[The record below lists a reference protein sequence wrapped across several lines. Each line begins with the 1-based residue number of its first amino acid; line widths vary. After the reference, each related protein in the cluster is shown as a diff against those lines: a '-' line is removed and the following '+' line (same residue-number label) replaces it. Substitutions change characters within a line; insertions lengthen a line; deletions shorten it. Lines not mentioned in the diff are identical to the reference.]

1 VTKGKNVEDKQKGT
15 KNGTLGDTMCDLQLL
30 MEMKWNLSERYDL
43 NQESAEPVMPMD
55 DSRRLRSM
63 VWLMVSK
70 AALRS
75 RRSRMVSEPESDA
88 SRRSFVTLSRAVSV
102 L

>member
-1 VTKGKNVEDKQKGT
+1 MNSRGPRTEPWGTPCVTGMVLDV
-15 KNGTLGDTMCDLQLL
+15 QLL
-30 MEMKWNLSERYDL
+30 MEMKWNLSERYEL

-55 DSRRLRSM
+55 DCRRLRSM

-75 RRSRMVSEPESDA
+75 RRRRMVSEPESDA
-88 SRRSFVTLSRAVSV
+88 SRRSLVTLRRAVSV
-102 L
+102 LW

>member
-1 VTKGKNVEDKQKGT
+1 MTGVV
-15 KNGTLGDTMCDLQLL
+15 MDLQLL
-30 MEMKWNLSERYDL
+30 MEVKWNLSESYDL
-43 NQESAEPVMPMD
+43 NQESAGPLMPMHD
-55 DSRRLRSM
+55 CRRVRS
-63 VWLMVSK
+63 MVSK

-75 RRSRMVSEPESDA
+75 RRRMLSEPESDA